1 MKSKKKVKKYAMGT
15 PIYGFDGS
23 IPDVYENMNKNRM
36 WQAQAAYQA
45 ENDPTLNF
53 VDGLVRTGLMIGGNA
68 LGGGGMWGNPNTAKP
83 PLGATGTYAM
93 GGLVP
98 RGTQPNAEV
107 EGNEAAQLPNGQMM
121 NFQGASHEQ
130 GGMDVALPEATK
142 IYSKRIKIDGVSMA
156 DRKNKRVKRSLTL
169 EQLLNKN
176 NTDALLKNAAQRT
189 QEVNAVEEQNDMAIQ
204 DMVGKLLSNDK
215 GSKKKYAYGDSYVDP
230 IKPPKPSTQKRRI
243 RPLGTPRDNP
253 YGKYFPI
260 GDSIYLAPDEALRY
274 DSDMIY
280 DPSIGKYRQLLR
292 KLPSSK
298 ASPITNKITSGNKT
312 TSPVSPNPFGL
323 TKGMIDYIRAGRRT
337 VAPPLDPIGTL
348 SMDGVATPPKYDKY
362 GLPLVAPTGISS
374 GMKTQPIKLSNPNP
388 NPNISPSSN
397 PLANV
402 APAPEGGFM
411 KWLSDPGTQAGLPTL
426 GDALDIYGNYKQAYD
441 PYRTTLE
448 NRAQDTPNIN
458 AYKNFGRDSL
468 QTIEDAKQY
477 GEFQQAK
484 ALQDLQYSTNAALR
498 SGRNSAM
505 GVNTLRALDL
515 AARQASNK
523 ASADIYDN
531 NYQRMQQILSMKA
544 QMQAQRDQAV
554 MQGEQARDLADRQ
567 DIDNYYNQLSENR
580 ANIGRGIS
588 VMGKTLNEMLK
599 RKVDAVAKNAAAHYV
614 NIDPMTGRY
623 RSTGGDL
630 DVSSGDFEKRKAQF
644 LSGAELTTEG
654 IEAFNKLNPF
664 DQNDVMTTPL
674 PLLNKRNYPQGFG
687 KFLNKSGKADKK
699 ESAPPKGKKRK

>member
-1 MKSKKKVKKYAMGT
+1 MKCKNKVKKYAMGT

-68 LGGGGMWGNPNTAKP
+68 LGGGGMFGNPNAAKP

-130 GGMDVALPEATK
+130 GGMDVSLPEATK

-204 DMVGKLLSNDK
+204 DMVGKLLAGDK
-215 GSKKKYAYGDSYVDP
+215 KSKGKPQMKYGNNPKYAYGTSYIDP
-230 IKPPKPSTQKRRI
+230 ITG
-243 RPLGTPRDNP
+243 RPFF
-253 YGKYFPI
+253 GKISSQANVIQFDKN
-260 GDSIYLAPDEALRY
+260 GS
-274 DSDMIY
+274 M
-280 DPSIGKYRQLLR
+280 
-292 KLPSSK
+292 LPTTN
-298 ASPITNKITSGNKT
+298 ASPITAPMAKAINPKPFSLPKSMTDYLRRR
-312 TSPVSPNPFGL
+312 PV
-323 TKGMIDYIRAGRRT
+323 
-337 VAPPLDPIGTL
+337 VPPLDPIGTL
-348 SMDGVATPPKYDKY
+348 SPDGGPAAAPPKYDKY
-362 GLPLVAPTGISS
+362 GLPLVAPAGISS
-374 GMKTQPIKLSNPNP
+374 VWK
-388 NPNISPSSN
+388 SPPPLALSSN
-397 PLANV
+397 NPRPYNPQANV
-402 APAPEGGFM
+402 APAAEGGFM

-484 ALQDLQYSTNAALR
+484 ALQDLQYSANAALR

-567 DIDNYYNQLSENR
+567 DIDNYYNQLAQNR
-580 ANIGRGIS
+580 ANIGQGIS

-623 RSTGGDL
+623 RSTGGEL

-644 LSGAELTTEG
+644 LAGAGLTAEG
-654 IEAFNKLNPF
+654 IAAFNKLNPF

-674 PLLNKRNYPQGFG
+674 PLLNKRNYPGGFG
-687 KFLNKSGKADKK
+687 KFFNNEGKADKK
-699 ESAPPKGKKRK
+699 GNAAPKGKKGK